1 MYYFTPR
8 RAGHF
13 LMAAFSGMI
22 IFHLLVIRGTIP
34 ATLIWG
40 GEAIP
45 DNAIGLELIAI
56 GVIALFIFVIAN
68 NLGYIKPLFPRLM
81 RWSMWLICGYLCL
94 NTLGNAASP
103 APFEQFFFAPLT
115 LVMAICAGRVAYG
128 QRPTTTR
135 RPLTRRPQ

>member
-1 MYYFTPR
+1 MHYFTPR

-13 LMAAFSGMI
+13 LLAAFSGMI
-22 IFHLLVIRGTIP
+22 VFHLLVIRGTIP
-34 ATLIWG
+34 VSLIWG
-40 GEAIP
+40 GGATP
-45 DNAIGLELIAI
+45 DNAVGLELIAI

-94 NTLGNAASP
+94 NTLSNAVSL
-103 APFEQFFFAPLT
+103 APFAQFFFAPLT

-128 QRPTTTR
+128 QRTSR
-135 RPLTRRPQ
+135 RS

>member
-1 MYYFTPR
+1 MHYFTPR

-13 LMAAFSGMI
+13 LLAAFSGMI
-22 IFHLLVIRGTIP
+22 VFHLLVIRGTIP
-34 ATLIWG
+34 ASLIWG
-40 GEAIP
+40 GGATP

-56 GVIALFIFVIAN
+56 GVIALFIFIIAN

-81 RWSMWLICGYLCL
+81 RWSMWLICGYLCF
-94 NTLGNAASP
+94 NTLGNAVSA

-128 QRPTTTR
+128 QRPTTR
-135 RPLTRRPQ
+135 RPPTRRPQ